1 MVSEDARSRAAAARW
16 MVAQDARWIAD
27 AMLSTSNHESGSG
40 WLPLVLIGHSSRIV
54 YEGSI
59 LLRSSDPVVGEPHLA
74 ALLDDRYGE
83 TIERSRHAG
92 KLLDDTL
99 KSYAQLKDEM
109 SEFYL
114 VHHDEFS
121 GNAVWFARWL
131 ETDLGL
137 YCVPGGRILGNNV
150 TGHFRAGLSSEV
162 RLAQMGHQLFE
173 VAKGQGGALAVL
185 AAAAG
190 DATPPTSTFDYAGL
204 GRMVG
209 KDRKTLA
216 YLANR
221 YDPVLP
227 MESKLLLLMVEAE
240 INTTDV
246 VLPLIEQ
253 GHEEAVFRARMIST
267 YHALRTVEEI
277 LNADPAADS
286 PATIRVRS
294 LLDESSTRGLLD
306 DRGVRQVR
314 NRCMHYEIRNR
325 SLALDAALP
334 MFGIVEALCGLT
346 FDQLNVI
353 VRAISGR
360 LAEVLSLWRV

>member
-1 MVSEDARSRAAAARW
+1 

-27 AMLSTSNHESGSG
+27 AMLSTLNHESGAG
-40 WLPLVLIGHSSRIV
+40 WLPLVLVGHSSRIV

-59 LLRSSDPVVGEPHLA
+59 LLRSSDPDVAAPHLA

-92 KLLDDTL
+92 KLIDDTL

-114 VHHDEFS
+114 AHHDEFS

-137 YCVPGGRILGNNV
+137 YCAPGGRILGNNV
-150 TGHFRAGLSSEV
+150 TGHFRAGLSSATS
-162 RLAQMGHQLFE
+162 LAQMGGQLFE
-173 VAKGQGGALAVL
+173 VAEEQGGALSVL

-190 DATPPTSTFDYAGL
+190 DATSPTSTFDYGDL

-209 KDRKTLA
+209 KDRKAVA
-216 YLANR
+216 YLAKR

-227 MESKLLLLMVEAE
+227 VESKLLLLMVEGE
-240 INTTDV
+240 INTTDL
-246 VLPLIEQ
+246 VLPLIER
-253 GHEEAVFRARMIST
+253 GHEQAVFRARMIST
-267 YHALRTVEEI
+267 YHALRAVEEI
-277 LNADPAADS
+277 LNADPLADS

-294 LLDESSTRGLLD
+294 LLDESPTRGLLD
-306 DRGVRQVR
+306 DRGIRQVR
-314 NRCMHYEIRNR
+314 NRCMHYEIRNG
-325 SLALDAALP
+325 SLALDAAMP
-334 MFGIVEALCGLT
+334 MFGILEALCDRT
-346 FDQLNVI
+346 FEELNVI
-353 VRAISGR
+353 VRAISAR
-360 LAEVLSLWRV
+360 LAEALSLWRV